1 MSSPLG
7 PSSFAAWRY
16 VGAVGAFIFIGIQ
29 LFLLVDFA
37 HKWNKN
43 WYVHLWKVS
52 KWTHSLTQT
61 LPAVLCWYRLS
72 CEVHW
77 QGSAASLQQAQLL
90 QPFALLSSSLHLFMY
105 FSLPHPFFIL
115 SPSSSSTSF
124 LHTFWHSFPLRSLIW
139 APSQPRV
146 WLRHTQPHPGTC
158 LPRLCGCVVG

>member
-16 VGAVGAFIFIGIQ
+16 VGAVGGFIFIGIQ

-43 WYVHLWKVS
+43 WYVHLWNVS
-52 KWTHSLTQT
+52 KWTQSLTQT

-90 QPFALLSSSLHLFMY
+90 QPFALLSSSLHLFMC
-105 FSLPHPFFIL
+105 FSLPYHFFYPFSLSFYFISSYFLAFL
-115 SPSSSSTSF
+115 SSALSRLGSKSTKGV
-124 LHTFWHSFPLRSLIW
+124 T
-139 APSQPRV
+139 
-146 WLRHTQPHPGTC
+146 
-158 LPRLCGCVVG
+158 

>member
-16 VGAVGAFIFIGIQ
+16 VGAVGGFIFIGIQ

-72 CEVHW
+72 CESHSGV
-77 QGSAASLQQAQLL
+77 SSLLTTSTAFAAIRPSLQLFGPL
-90 QPFALLSSSLHLFMY
+90 RVLFSPIPFFY
-105 FSLPHPFFIL
+105 PFSLSFFYFISLYFLAFFSSAL
-115 SPSSSSTSF
+115 SHLCSKSTKGV
-124 LHTFWHSFPLRSLIW
+124 T
-139 APSQPRV
+139 
-146 WLRHTQPHPGTC
+146 
-158 LPRLCGCVVG
+158 